1 MKKVVIFGLL
11 GVLSLGVLGIARAA
25 ARQAGSWRAQHAGFF
40 IRHLERELDVTDAQR
55 ESIKAILQ
63 KESPTI
69 QSIAAELEQQNA
81 QLRSK
86 PAYDEAFVRSVAQQ
100 RNATLTNALVE
111 REKIRYE
118 VFATLDPE
126 QRQKL
131 QHLCDDFR
139 SAIQDRLANL
149 GDQL

>member
-1 MKKVVIFGLL
+1 MKKVIIFGLL
-11 GVLSLGVLGIARAA
+11 GVLSLGLLGRAA
-25 ARQAGSWRAQHAGFF
+25 ARQAGSWHAGRGGFF
-40 IRHLERELDVTDAQR
+40 IRHLERELDLTDAQR

-63 KESPTI
+63 KEKPAI
-69 QSIAAELEQQNA
+69 QSIAAELSREND

-86 PAYDEAFVRSVAQQ
+86 PSYDEAFVRSMAQQ

-118 VFATLDPE
+118 IYGVLNSE
-126 QRQKL
+126 QQQKVNRM
-131 QHLCDDFR
+131 CEDFR
-139 SAIQDRLANL
+139 SAIQERIENL